1 MIGLD
6 REYLLNMVN
15 DESGSNGAEH
25 VLPRLKTLRIGAR
38 LSINKLASEAGV
50 SRDLVSSLERN
61 HAHTLLK
68 VQAVFDTLKKYHPEL
83 EVKKEIRRLKA

>member
-1 MIGLD
+1 
-6 REYLLNMVN
+6 MVN
-15 DESGSNGAEH
+15 DEPDTNGADH

-50 SRDLVSSLERN
+50 GRDLVSSLERN

-83 EVKKEIRRLKA
+83 EAKKEIRRLKA